1 MLLRRVQGIP
11 VANRCA
17 FLMVVLGLCLPLPAA
32 AAGQAAAGPE
42 TVLVHNGTVTL
53 RALLWRPPGRGPFPA
68 VLHNHGSGRT
78 PEDLERLGPY
88 ERQAEALGPVFAHH
102 GYVFLYVFRRGVG
115 LSAEQGT
122 NSVDLMTREFA
133 AHGQDARNAL
143 QLQLLETR
151 EMSDALAALAFLRAL
166 PDVDAHDVALTGDS
180 FGGSLTLLVAE
191 RESAL
196 RAAVVFACAGYSW
209 DRSPELRAR
218 LLGAIGRSAV
228 PFFFIHAANDYT
240 VASGEALDAR
250 LRDLGKPH
258 ALKIYP
264 PVGQTAEEGHG
275 FVYSRVTSWEPDVF
289 AFLDQH
295 MRR

>member
-1 MLLRRVQGIP
+1 M
-11 VANRCA
+11 ANRCV
-17 FLMVVLGLCLPLPAA
+17 FLMVVLALCLPLWAT
-32 AAGQAAAGPE
+32 AAGQAAGRD
-42 TVLVHNGTVTL
+42 TVSVPNGTVTL
-53 RALLWRPPGRGPFPA
+53 RALLWRPQGRGPFPA
-68 VLHNHGSGRT
+68 VLFNHGSGRT
-78 PEDLERLGPY
+78 PADLERLGPY

-115 LSAEQGT
+115 LSADQGA
-122 NSVDLMTREFA
+122 NSVDLMNRELA
-133 AHGQDARNAL
+133 EHGQDARNAL

-151 EMSDALAALAFLRAL
+151 ELSDAVAALAFLRAL
-166 PDVDAHDVALTGDS
+166 PDVDAHDVAITGDS

-191 RESAL
+191 REPAL

-218 LLGAIGRSAV
+218 LLVAIGRAAV

-258 ALKIYP
+258 VLKIYP

-295 MRR
+295 MRK